1 VTPSLN
7 RIVLY
12 PTGNNGSQKRRKLG
26 QAAHKQKFCER
37 LAKAINYENH
47 ESFSFNF
54 ALQTSTSQ

>member
-1 VTPSLN
+1 MPSSN

-37 LAKAINYENH
+37 LAKPINNEND

-54 ALQTSTSQ
+54 ALQTFTNQ